1 MPEKLIIPEKEQLE
15 VKKAVKLLQ
24 KAQANKDNV
33 LTMIAVEIKIKA
45 LSERIRSLAEA
56 EMRGENR
63 LNMQLGEAAKIN
75 WDQSEV
81 AKEWAKTLKKVE
93 ERKTKW
99 AEPAREKEEQFRA
112 AVKNYGVAMDPLF
125 KALNTAKTA
134 NVPRVEAKANEAIS
148 LLTKARNTL
157 PPLLEAANKAVFE
170 LDDFLSLMATLEIA
184 RPVTLPEV
192 TGAQARMDEAVQKV
206 RNAEEAIQ
214 KQVASV
220 NGLCKS
226 MQAEIQKLIR
236 DMVAAA
242 IAWAE
247 TEKVR
252 QGTEW
257 FEAVANGS
265 VEAVQALDSE
275 PLSAVAV
282 QGIHMLIKGVS
293 DGIKLSAW
301 GIQTQRTKKTASSK
315 DTDAVIALVDRLD
328 EKEIGSDAFIKMKL
342 DGIQMG
348 ISWVAEPLGFIPNA
362 GTLVRTA
369 INGVTKVIIGAL
381 KDAAKKQAAAL
392 AQKRGVT
399 HEEVQL
405 EIDTIK
411 DTVVG
416 TVQTALENGIK
427 TYKKWDEFV
436 DGAKKLEAA
445 EVALAAAMAVFGPA
459 ISAMLSK
466 VIPDLGV
473 TNPDT
478 IKESLRGARDSVADL
493 GAKTKALVEVK
504 LDFAYDEAAAKASST
519 KALKDLLKGKSAK
532 IMVAS
537 SKEFKTTRGVGLL
550 IGDDHTSDNFGM
562 IDSLIREGSG
572 FAGTVTMKDKG
583 GRVTKGELVFEFSDA
598 RAKKLVKDYFEHYGT
613 GDNRVSGKSLTFQ

>member
-1 MPEKLIIPEKEQLE
+1 MPEKLIIPEQEQLE
-15 VKKAVKLLQ
+15 VKKAMKLLQ
-24 KAQANKDNV
+24 KAQDNKDNV

-56 EMRGENR
+56 ELRGENR
-63 LNMQLGEAAKIN
+63 LNMQLGEAAKIK
-75 WDQSEV
+75 WDPAEV
-81 AKEWAKTLKKVE
+81 DKEWDKTYKKFQ

-99 AEPAREKEEQFRA
+99 AEPAKEKEVQFRA

-125 KALNTAKTA
+125 TALKTAKSSK
-134 NVPRVEAKANEAIS
+134 VPGVEDKAEKSIA
-148 LLTKARNTL
+148 LLNQARNTL

-170 LDDFLSLMATLEIA
+170 LDDFLTLMATLEA
-184 RPVTLPEV
+184 APPESLPEV
-192 TGAQARMDEAVQKV
+192 KGAQARMDEAVQKV

-214 KQVASV
+214 KQVSSV
-220 NGLCKS
+220 NTLCARL
-226 MQAEIQKLIR
+226 QGEVQKLIR

-247 TEKVR
+247 TKEVR
-252 QGTEW
+252 EGTEW

-282 QGIHMLIKGVS
+282 QGLHMLVKGVS

-301 GIQTQRTKKTASSK
+301 GIQTARTKKTASSK
-315 DTDAVIALVDRLD
+315 DTDQVIALVGRLD
-328 EKEIGSDAFIKMKL
+328 EKGIGEDAFVKMKL
-342 DGIQMG
+342 DAIQMG

-369 INGVTKVIIGAL
+369 VNGVTKVIIEAL
-381 KDAAKKQAAAL
+381 KDAAKKQAAAMRT
-392 AQKRGVT
+392 KRGLKPDEV
-399 HEEVQL
+399 HEEIEL
-405 EIDTIK
+405 IEK
-411 DTVVG
+411 TVTG
-416 TVQTALENGIK
+416 TVQSALENGIK

-436 DGAKKLEAA
+436 DGAKRLEAA
-445 EVALAAAMAVFGPA
+445 EVALSAAMAVFGPA
-459 ISAMLSK
+459 ISAMLAK

-478 IKESLRGARDSVADL
+478 IKDSLRGARDSVADL
-493 GAKTKALVEVK
+493 AKKTQSLVAVK
-504 LDFAYDEAAAKASST
+504 LDFAYDESAAKASST
-519 KALKDLLKGKSAK
+519 KALKDLPKGKSLK
-532 IMVAS
+532 ILVAA

-550 IGDDHTSDNFGM
+550 VGDDHTSDNFGM

-583 GRVTKGELVFEFSDA
+583 GTLSKGEIVLEFSDA

-613 GDNRVSGKSLTFQ
+613 GDNRVSGKTLTFK